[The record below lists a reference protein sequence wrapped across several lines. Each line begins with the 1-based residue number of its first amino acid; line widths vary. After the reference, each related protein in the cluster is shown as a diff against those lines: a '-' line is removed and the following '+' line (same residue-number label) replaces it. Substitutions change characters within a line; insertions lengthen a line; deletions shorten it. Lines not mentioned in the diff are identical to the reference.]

1 MWRKSHLQSR
11 HNRFSLAR
19 YEICKHF
26 TGGSRFAFPLLLAF
40 LSMKTTFFSFF
51 ELVRK
56 KNDVSRLTVQRR
68 HSSDVRPR
76 WKIKLNYASLRS
88 NREIPYRREKESR
101 TQIIQHQLA
110 PIWKFLRLI
119 LDDGTFP
126 FEQDSILFP
135 ENIFCNPVKK
145 IFYYALY
152 LWKNPFL
159 FLRLL
164 TRYNFHT
171 IYAYVQHFNDRI
183 SQKYERNIWSFI

>member
-26 TGGSRFAFPLLLAF
+26 TGGSRFAFPPLLAF

-51 ELVRK
+51 ELVIK
-56 KNDVSRLTVQRR
+56 KNDVPRLTVQRR
-68 HSSDVRPR
+68 HSSHVRPR

-88 NREIPYRREKESR
+88 NREIPYRREKGSR

-119 LDDGTFP
+119 LDDATFP
-126 FEQDSILFP
+126 FQEDSILFP
-135 ENIFCNPVKK
+135 KNIFWNPVKK
-145 IFYYALY
+145 IFYCTLY
-152 LWKNPFL
+152 LWKNPFF
-159 FLRLL
+159 FLRFL
-164 TRYNFHT
+164 TRYNFDT
-171 IYAYVQHFNDRI
+171 IDAYVQDFNDGI
-183 SQKYERNIWSFI
+183 SQKYEKNIWSFI